1 MILVWRRMNDLNMYD
16 INRLCD
22 VFIEMID
29 DVFILCIFYILYRI
43 YKLIGMFYILLI

>member
-22 VFIEMID
+22 VFIKID